1 MGDSRDY
8 SLDTGAY
15 SLISQRM
22 LVLEVMRVITIMQQ
36 QLMVERYQELLQVCA
51 DTIHIRFADRTMTI
65 SGTDL
70 RVMALSQDEILI
82 EGEIKGL
89 QFYAQQTKHHWH
101 GCMGKHSINEAT
113 VSSGKRKKLAAI

>member
-1 MGDSRDY
+1 MGDSRDC
-8 SLDTGAY
+8 SLVTGAY

-36 QLMVERYQELLQVCA
+36 QVMVERYQELLQVCA

-65 SGTDL
+65 SGTNL

-89 QFYAQQTKHHWH
+89 QFYAQ
-101 GCMGKHSINEAT
+101 
-113 VSSGKRKKLAAI
+113 